1 MHKCLTNVKRN
12 QHVSLTQQA
21 DAAIINRGR
30 IFCVGKMGIPRPG
43 WEFETENRV
52 FFYITLKVDVHFN

>member
-1 MHKCLTNVKRN
+1 MFNERKSN

-30 IFCVGKMGIPRPG
+30 IFCVGKMGS
-43 WEFETENRV
+43 
-52 FFYITLKVDVHFN
+52 